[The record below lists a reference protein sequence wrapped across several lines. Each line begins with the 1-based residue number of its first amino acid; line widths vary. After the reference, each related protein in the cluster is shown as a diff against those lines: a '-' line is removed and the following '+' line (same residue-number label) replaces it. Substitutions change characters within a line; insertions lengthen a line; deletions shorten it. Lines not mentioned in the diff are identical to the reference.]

1 MKRKLTAAVAVLAMA
16 AVAACDT
23 LTTGPFAD
31 TQLMA
36 LNGSRVWGR
45 VTFHESDG
53 RTSVGNLLD
62 RQAPVAQ
69 SMTPEAGMLFV
80 RADVNGLPANRR
92 YSFAVHERGDCIGGI
107 GGVGAPFAPDGAGAP
122 RAGEFPP
129 LSANGE
135 GVAVFAYR
143 TTALTVS
150 PGPRSVV
157 GRAVVIREDVADA
170 SLPPGGR
177 GGTVIGC
184 GVIQSRD

>member
-1 MKRKLTAAVAVLAMA
+1 MKRTMTAAGAVLAMA
-16 AVAACDT
+16 AIAACDT

-53 RTSVGNLLD
+53 RSSAGNLLD

-69 SMTPEAGMLFV
+69 SMTPAAGTLFV

-92 YSFAVHERGDCIGGI
+92 YSFAVHERGDCIGAA

-122 RAGEFPP
+122 RAGELPQ

-135 GVAVFAYR
+135 GVAVFAYT

-170 SLPPGGR
+170 ALPPGGR

-184 GVIQSRD
+184 GVIRARE